1 MKENEFNE
9 ERKQKIYELALEI
22 VELLK
27 EHGNPNMKIEI
38 SIDRIEQ
45 TSVDWSEPTPAWD

>member
-9 ERKQKIYELALEI
+9 EIYELALEI